1 MKKNLVY
8 CLILFFACMAFNGS
22 AAEKEAVPFEVKKGI
37 NISHW
42 LSQSGARGER
52 RAAYFTEKD
61 VAFLAS
67 LGYDH
72 LRIPIDEEQM
82 FDEEGNKHAEAFLL
96 LHQALDWC
104 RKHQLRAI
112 VDLHILRSHYF
123 DNKVRPLF
131 TDPEA
136 QEKFYA
142 CWEKLSGELNKYPN
156 DWVAYELMNEPVA
169 DDSEVWNKIVRRCV
183 AILRNLEP
191 ERKILIG
198 SNRWQNFST
207 VKELWIPENDPN
219 IIITF
224 HYYEP
229 FLLTHHRAP
238 WHEVREYT
246 GPVHYP
252 GKVILDEELDALPEA
267 LRKKYGVQWNRRV
280 FNADVIEGHFKQVL
294 DVAKKHNLPVYCGEF
309 GCCETS
315 PAPDKYRW
323 YRDVTMLFKRHNI
336 GYSSWD
342 YKGGFGII
350 RRGEPVWPMIEPLTG
365 KRALGETF
373 SLHPE
378 NPKYFLFRGKPTLLV
393 TSGEHYGVLLNGAF
407 NFDKYLETLS
417 KDGLNHTRVFM
428 GSYREEAGNFNIRSN
443 TLAPGKNY
451 VSPWVR
457 SQEAGALDGANKFD
471 LTQFNPAYFE
481 RLHQLVQKA
490 SELGIVLELTLFCPI
505 YDSSQWKLSPMNA
518 QNNIQ
523 GIGKVSSE
531 RLLNA
536 DTEEGLLRVQKEFV
550 RKVVSEVNG
559 YDNFYFEICNEP
571 YFGGVTDAWQRLV
584 TDWIVEA
591 EKEML
596 RKHLISVNVAN
607 GSGKVE
613 NPHESWSLLNFHYCS
628 PPSAVAENAH
638 LPLPVGMNETGFK
651 GVQGDYYRRE
661 AWEFMLSGGALYNNL
676 DYSFTVGYEDGTFE
690 VKDPTPGCGSP
701 EFRRQIGLMKRFL
714 ESADFIRLKPVQ
726 GSSLSADSG
735 LNLFALE
742 QTGKEYLLYSRQ
754 MPVSVTLK
762 VPSAPYEVWMLNTIT
777 GAEKRLK
784 AESKDGKLELQVPEE
799 LRPEVAISLRHSEN
813 N

>member
-1 MKKNLVY
+1 MKKIFVY
-8 CLILFFACMAFNGS
+8 SLFFLFSWLHCSGW
-22 AAEKEAVPFEVKKGI
+22 AAEKEVSPFEVQKGI

-61 VAFLAS
+61 VALLAS

-82 FDEEGNKHAEAFLL
+82 FLENGEKDAEAFAL
-96 LHQALDWC
+96 LHQGLEWC

-112 VDLHILRSHYF
+112 VDLHILRTHYF
-123 DNKVRPLF
+123 DSKVKPLF

-156 DWVAYELMNEPVA
+156 EWVAYELMNEPVA
-169 DDSEVWNKIVRRCV
+169 DDSETWNKIVRRAV
-183 AILRNLEP
+183 ATLRKLEP

-198 SNRWQNFST
+198 SNRWQNYST
-207 VKELWIPENDPN
+207 VKDLWIPENDPN

-238 WHEVREYT
+238 WHEIRDYT

-252 GKVILDEELDALPEA
+252 GKTILDEELDALPETQ
-267 LRKKYGVQWNRRV
+267 RQKYGIQWNRRV

-309 GCCETS
+309 GCCQTS

-336 GYSSWD
+336 GYSNWD

-350 RRGEPVWPMIEPLTG
+350 QRGEPVWPMIEPLTG

-378 NPKYFLFRGKPTLLV
+378 NPKYFLFRDKPTLLI
-393 TSGEHYGVLLNGAF
+393 TSGEHYGVLLNSAF
-407 NFDKYLETLS
+407 DFDKYLETLA

-428 GSYREEAGNFNIRSN
+428 GTYREEEGNFNIQNN

-451 VSPWVR
+451 VSPWKR

-471 LTQFNPAYFE
+471 LMQFNPAYFE
-481 RLHQLVQKA
+481 RLHQLLQKS

-505 YDSSQWKLSPMNA
+505 YDPSQWKLSPMNA
-518 QNNIQ
+518 ANNIQ
-523 GIGKVSSE
+523 GLGNVPSNQ
-531 RLLNA
+531 LLSMDA
-536 DTEEGLLRVQKEFV
+536 EPGLLEVQREVV
-550 RKVVSEVNG
+550 RRIVREVNG
-559 YDNFYFEICNEP
+559 YDNFYFEICNEA
-571 YFGGVTDAWQRLV
+571 YFGGVTDAWQRMI
-584 TDWIVEA
+584 TDCIVET
-591 EKEML
+591 EKEL
-596 RKHLISVNVAN
+596 PRKHLISVNVAN
-607 GSGKVE
+607 GTAIVQ
-613 NPHESWSLLNFHYCS
+613 NPHPAWSLLNFHYCS
-628 PPSAVAENAH
+628 PPRAVADNAH
-638 LPLPVGMNETGFK
+638 LPLPIGMNETGFK
-651 GVQGDYYRRE
+651 GIGGDYYRRE

-676 DYSFTVGYEDGTFE
+676 DYSFAVGWEDGTFE
-690 VKDPTPGCGSP
+690 VKEPTPGCGSP
-701 EFRRQIGLMKRFL
+701 EFRRQISLMKRFL
-714 ESADFIRLKPVQ
+714 ESSDFIRLKPVA
-726 GSSLSADSG
+726 GKSLLAEG
-735 LNLFALE
+735 ELNLFVLAE
-742 QTGKEYLLYSRQ
+742 NGKQYLLYSRQ
-754 MPVSVTLK
+754 MPERLALR
-762 VPSAPYEVWMLNTIT
+762 VPAGSYEVWVLNTIT
-777 GAEKRLK
+777 GAERRLK
-784 AESKDGKLELQVPEE
+784 LTSKEGSLEIAVEGE
-799 LRPEVAISLRHSEN
+799 LRPETAISLQRSEN
-813 N
+813 